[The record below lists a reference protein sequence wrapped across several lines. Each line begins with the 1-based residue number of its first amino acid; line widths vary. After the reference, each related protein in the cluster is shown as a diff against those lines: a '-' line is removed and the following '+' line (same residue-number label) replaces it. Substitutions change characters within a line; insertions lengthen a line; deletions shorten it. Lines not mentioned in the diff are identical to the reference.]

1 MADITLRTGPTGK
14 GAPLSLEQVDTNF
27 TNINTELGL
36 KLNAVEYTANDVL
49 AKLLTV
55 DTDTAGINATT
66 VKSLTLSD
74 VVPTSGTKET
84 IVKRDTSGNF
94 SGATITADTR
104 FLGDLTGDV
113 IGDLTGNAD
122 TTTKLQTARNI
133 NGVAFDGTAAITI
146 YDATKVLKAGD
157 TMSGN
162 LTLNYTVDP
171 ITSAAKLA
179 VNKEYV
185 DKYGVPKGTIVMWSG
200 TSLPEEMVGIWGLC
214 DGTVEEGV
222 SKPDLRNRFI
232 YGAATFGG
240 VRTTGGSN
248 TVTTSSAG
256 SHSHTSATGRTKL
269 SAGDWPE
276 HYHDFY
282 DIYAME
288 ESTGNY
294 RIEGGQ
300 PVYPKAMSAGAANAG
315 FKDLNGNYPAK
326 YFYLTN
332 GTDGDNDAA
341 AWAVKNRTLTN
352 EGAGSP
358 TYITAD
364 LLWDIS
370 PSSVIGYTLGTDAQ
384 SDIFTNFSGMAVPSI
399 TSYGY
404 VMVFGYQSATS
415 TGPDYLRTF
424 TSGGKIDLTN
434 YNKIRYQV
442 NKGTSSDWGEVPDGQ
457 DEEELRLDY
466 SIDGTTWFNM
476 SKTFPRNVSANVWT
490 DVEVTIPTAAKV
502 AGGVYLRY
510 SQPRNGGASPP
521 RDTWAASPLQFLKVV
536 VAPSDGHLHS
546 ISSDGAHTHTV
557 SGILPPYYTLAYII
571 KLI

>member
-146 YDATKVLKAGD
+146 YDSTKVLKAGD

-162 LTLNYTVDP
+162 LTLNYTVNP

-300 PVYPKAMSAGAANAG
+300 PVYPKAMSAGAGNAG
-315 FKDLNGNYPAK
+315 FKDLNGNYPDK
-326 YFYLTN
+326 YFYLKN

-352 EGAGSP
+352 EGAGIP
-358 TYITAD
+358 TYTTAD
-364 LLWDIS
+364 MLWDFS
-370 PSSVIGYTLGTDAQ
+370 TGVYTLGTDARVDLY
-384 SDIFTNFSGMAVPSI
+384 SVYTGIAIPGI
-399 TSYGY
+399 TSAGY
-404 VMVFGYQSATS
+404 VGSFGYSSATS
-415 TGPDYLRTF
+415 TGPDYLRTLQS
-424 TSGGKIDLTN
+424 TSPFVLTS

-442 NKGTSSDWGEVPDGQ
+442 NKGTSSDWGEVPDG
-457 DEEELRLDY
+457 DSEEEIRLDY
-466 SIDGTTWFNM
+466 SIDNITWYNLK
-476 SKTFPRNVSANVWT
+476 KTYPKDVSSNVWT
-490 DVEVTIPTAAKV
+490 DVEVTIPTVAKV

-521 RDTWAASPLQFLKVV
+521 RDTWAFSPPQFITTV
-536 VAPSDGHLHS
+536 VAPTDGHLHS
-546 ISSDGAHTHTV
+546 ISSDGTHTHTV